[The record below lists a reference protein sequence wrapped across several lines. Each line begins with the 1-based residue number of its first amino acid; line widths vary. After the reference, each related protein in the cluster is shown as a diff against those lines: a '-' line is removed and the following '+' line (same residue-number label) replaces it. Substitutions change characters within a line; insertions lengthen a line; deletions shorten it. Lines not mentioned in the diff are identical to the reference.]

1 LLQSQEGAAD
11 DGVNYTPD
19 PVNRLGNARQ
29 IAQQDPRV
37 VANVVRNWVAER

>member
-1 LLQSQEGAAD
+1 
-11 DGVNYTPD
+11 VNYTPD
-19 PVNRLGNARQ
+19 PVNRLENARQ